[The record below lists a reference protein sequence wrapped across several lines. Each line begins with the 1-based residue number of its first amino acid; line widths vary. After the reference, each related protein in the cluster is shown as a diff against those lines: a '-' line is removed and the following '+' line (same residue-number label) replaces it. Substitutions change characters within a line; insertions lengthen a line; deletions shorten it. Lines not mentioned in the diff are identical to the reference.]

1 MGKSQR
7 SCDSFVE
14 LAVTYDLSIRMKT
27 ATIHNKN
34 PEYRTTH
41 TLRLLVSVLS
51 RRRQLIG
58 CMSFGIGSLVSSS
71 QLITG
76 WFYLLGEEFGR
87 SKHLRVTSQRSRPMR
102 SQEEVQVNL
111 VLYGGISPLRGS
123 ALRGD
128 QSSTGGSVLYGD
140 QSSTGG
146 SVLYGDQSSTGGSVL
161 YGDQSSTGGISP
173 LRGVSPLRGSVL
185 YGGSVL

>member
-14 LAVTYDLSIRMKT
+14 HQDENSDHPQQEPRIQD
-27 ATIHNKN
+27 H
-34 PEYRTTH
+34 TH
-41 TLRLLVSVLS
+41 SQVVGFSVKQA
-51 RRRQLIG
+51 RQLIG

-111 VLYGGISPLRGS
+111 VLYGGISPQRGSVFYGDQFSKGISPLRGS
-123 ALRGD
+123 VLYGD
-128 QSSTGGSVLYGD
+128 QFSKGISSLRGSVLYGD
-140 QSSTGG
+140 QSS
-146 SVLYGDQSSTGGSVL
+146 VL
-161 YGDQSSTGGISP
+161 
-173 LRGVSPLRGSVL
+173 
-185 YGGSVL
+185 